1 MYFRK
6 IFKIKLITMTIIKM
20 TRNHSYRNFEISA
33 AAGKE
38 SKVTVAN
45 LFDVDQSKE
54 IGWEVR

>member
-1 MYFRK
+1 
-6 IFKIKLITMTIIKM
+6 MTIIKM